1 MKKSS
6 IFSAIIIAL
15 LFIQC
20 SQIKK
25 SVVIGETLFPN
36 VLTHF
41 TPYQANPL
49 FTGADS
55 TKWDHQLRERGY
67 ILKEKENYHLWYTGY
82 SKKDPRKFLGYAN
95 SKDGINWERYQ
106 GNPIVNNHW
115 VEDVFV
121 IKSKGTYYLFAEGQ
135 GDTAHMFTSTDR
147 IHWAEK
153 GNLDIRNTD
162 GSPISK
168 GPFGT
173 PTVYIKNGVWHLFY
187 ERDDRG
193 IWLATS
199 KDAKI
204 WTNVQDNPVITMGPD
219 EYDQYAVAMNQVIK
233 YKGLYYGYYHASAYK
248 DWHEWSTNI
257 AVSKDLIHWTKYK
270 NNPIIKN
277 NQSSGIVIKD
287 HKKFRL
293 YTMHRRVNLY
303 LPE

>member
-1 MKKSS
+1 LKNKS

-25 SVVIGETLFPN
+25 SIVIGETLFPKG
-36 VLTHF
+36 LTHF
-41 TPYQANPL
+41 VPYQANPI
-49 FTGADS
+49 FTGDDS

-67 ILKEKENYHLWYTGY
+67 ILREKGDYHLWYTGY
-82 SKKDPRKFLGYAN
+82 SKKDPNKFLGYAT
-95 SKDGINWERYQ
+95 SKDGIQWNRYQ
-106 GNPIVNNHW
+106 GNPIVNTNW

-135 GDTAHMFTSTDR
+135 GDTAHMLTSTDR
-147 IHWAEK
+147 IHWQEN
-153 GNLDIRNTD
+153 GNLDIRNTN
-162 GSPISK
+162 GFPISK

-173 PTVYIKNGVWHLFY
+173 PTVFIKNGTWYLYY
-187 ERDDRG
+187 ERDDKG

-199 KDAKI
+199 KDAKT
-204 WTNVQDNPVITMGPD
+204 WTNVLDTPVIKMGPND
-219 EYDQYAVAMNQVIK
+219 YDQYAVAMNQVLK

-257 AVSKDLIHWTKYK
+257 AVSPDLIHWTKYK

-277 NQSSGIVIKD
+277 NQSSGIVVKD
-287 HKKFRL
+287 HKQFRL

>member
-1 MKKSS
+1 LKKSS
-6 IFSAIIIAL
+6 IFSAIIIAI

-20 SQIKK
+20 SPIKN
-25 SVVIGETLFPN
+25 SVVISESLFPK
-36 VLTHF
+36 VLTNF
-41 TPYQANPL
+41 VPYQANPI
-49 FTGADS
+49 FTGDDS

-67 ILKEKENYHLWYTGY
+67 ILKEKGNYHLWYTGY
-82 SKKDPRKFLGYAN
+82 SKKDPKKFLGYVT
-95 SKDGINWERYQ
+95 SKDGIQWERFQ
-106 GNPIVNNHW
+106 GNPIVNNNW

-135 GDTAHMFTSTDR
+135 GDTAHMLTSTDR
-147 IHWAEK
+147 IHWQEK

-173 PTVYIKNGVWHLFY
+173 PTVYIKNGVWYLYY
-187 ERDDRG
+187 ERDDSG

-199 KDAKI
+199 NDAKT
-204 WTNVQDNPVITMGPD
+204 WTNVQDTPVITMGPN

-257 AVSKDLIHWTKYK
+257 SVSPDLIHWTKYK

-277 NQSSGIVIKD
+277 NQSSGIVVKD
-287 HKKFRL
+287 HQRFRL

>member
-1 MKKSS
+1 MKKSP
-6 IFSAIIIAL
+6 IFFTIIIAL

-25 SVVIGETLFPN
+25 SVVISKSLFPR
-36 VLTHF
+36 VLIHF

-49 FTGADS
+49 FTSGDS

-67 ILKEKENYHLWYTGY
+67 ILKEKGKYHLWYTGY
-82 SKKDPRKFLGYAN
+82 SKKDPRKFLGYAT
-95 SKDGINWERYQ
+95 SKDGIQWDRYK

-115 VEDVFV
+115 IEDVFV
-121 IKSKGTYYLFAEGQ
+121 IKSRGTYYLFAEGQ

-147 IHWAEK
+147 IHWQGK

-173 PTVYIKNGVWHLFY
+173 PTVYIKNGVWYLFY
-187 ERDDRG
+187 ERSDLG

-199 KDAKI
+199 NNLKT
-204 WTNVQDNPVITMGPD
+204 WTNVQDTPVITMGPD
-219 EYDQYAVAMNQVIK
+219 EYDQFAVAMNQVIK
-233 YKGLYYGYYHASAYK
+233 YNGYYYGYYHASAYK

-257 AVSKDLIHWTKYK
+257 AVSKDLIHWTKFK

>member
-1 MKKSS
+1 LKKSS

-20 SQIKK
+20 SQIQK
-25 SVVIGETLFPN
+25 SVVIGKSLFPN

-41 TPYQANPL
+41 VPYQANPL
-49 FTGADS
+49 FTGDDS
-55 TKWDHQLRERGY
+55 TKWDHQIRERGY
-67 ILKEKENYHLWYTGY
+67 ILKEKGKYHLWYTGY
-82 SKKDPRKFLGYAN
+82 SKKDPRKFLGYAT
-95 SKDGINWERYQ
+95 SKDGIQWERFQ

-147 IHWAEK
+147 IHWKEK

-173 PTVYIKNGVWHLFY
+173 PTVYIKNGVWYLFY

-199 KDAKI
+199 KDAKT
-204 WTNVQDNPVITMGPD
+204 WTNVQDTPVIKMGPD
-219 EYDQYAVAMNQVIK
+219 EYDQFAVAMNQVIK
-233 YKGLYYGYYHASAYK
+233 YKGKYYGYYHASAFK

-277 NQSSGIVIKD
+277 NQSSGIVVKD
-287 HKKFRL
+287 HHRFRL

>member
-1 MKKSS
+1 MKKSP
-6 IFSAIIIAL
+6 IFFTIIIAL

-25 SVVIGETLFPN
+25 SVVISESLFPS

-41 TPYQANPL
+41 APYQVNPI
-49 FTGADS
+49 FTSGDS

-67 ILKEKENYHLWYTGY
+67 ILKEKGNYHLWYTGY
-82 SKKDPRKFLGYAN
+82 SKNDPRKFLGYAT
-95 SKDGINWERYQ
+95 SKDGIQWDRYN

-147 IHWAEK
+147 VHWQEK

-162 GSPISK
+162 GSPISI

-173 PTVYIKNGVWHLFY
+173 PTVYIKNGIWYLFY
-187 ERDDRG
+187 ERGDHG

-199 KDAKI
+199 NNLKI
-204 WTNVQDNPVITMGPD
+204 WRNVQDTPVIKMGPD

-233 YKGLYYGYYHASAYK
+233 YKGLYYGYYHASAFK

-257 AVSKDLIHWTKYK
+257 AVSKDLVHWTKYK
-270 NNPIIKN
+270 NNPILKN
-277 NQSSGIVIKD
+277 NQSSGILVKD
-287 HKKFRL
+287 HKRFRL